1 MEIYFSSTLGSL
13 QIFHSGLLQC
23 PVQSPRIPNKIIQ
36 FISENFGPTLRF
48 SPDCIIYQ
56 KGKHILE
63 ICFLLLL
70 FYQKSHTNFFFI

>member
-48 SPDCIIYQ
+48 SPDCINISKRKTYFRD
-56 KGKHILE
+56 L
-63 ICFLLLL
+63 
-70 FYQKSHTNFFFI
+70 FFIVAILSKIPY